1 MLGVSIYPLRR
12 NRVSVMIKVRFIDLW
27 VRVKVRI
34 SVRVRVMLGLGL
46 DAVSPFLTHGPF
58 ITLCG

>member
-1 MLGVSIYPLRR
+1 
-12 NRVSVMIKVRFIDLW
+12 MIKVRFIDLW

-46 DAVSPFLTHGPF
+46 DVVSPFLTHGPF
-58 ITLCG
+58 IALCG